1 MRCVHWY
8 SSVMKA
14 MGKTNHFLIEFEALL
29 HRKEFPLGPVKLIK
43 TPWVRKH
50 RPQVVTYLLFY

>member
-1 MRCVHWY
+1 
-8 SSVMKA
+8 MKA

-29 HRKEFPLGPVKLIK
+29 HRKEFPLGPVKLVK

-50 RPQVVTYLLFY
+50 RPQVVTYFCCFIEWT